1 MDKRFLGK
9 ALLGGVVLVSV
20 WLLFCPEILKRQ
32 NPGTFIDGL
41 LIGRSIIVVFLL
53 HLVSK
58 IAFYLNDSN
67 GKQ

>member
-41 LIGRSIIVVFLL
+41 LIGRSIIVVF
-53 HLVSK
+53 HLP
-58 IAFYLNDSN
+58 
-67 GKQ
+67 

>member
-41 LIGRSIIVVFLL
+41 LVTLTSLPYF
-53 HLVSK
+53 
-58 IAFYLNDSN
+58 SN
-67 GKQ
+67 KA